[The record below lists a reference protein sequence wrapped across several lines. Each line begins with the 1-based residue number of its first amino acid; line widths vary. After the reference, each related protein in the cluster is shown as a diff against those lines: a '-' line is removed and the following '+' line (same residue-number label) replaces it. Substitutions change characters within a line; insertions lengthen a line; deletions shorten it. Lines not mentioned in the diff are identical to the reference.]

1 MTGRRSLTLGT
12 TYSRRVK
19 HAGWGFRAA
28 VTLVLLGLALV
39 ATGCGTADSPQA
51 DRALAYHPAPEVPPI
66 RRLGRWNGTTF
77 VPVAPGTVR
86 GGNLSVLVH
95 GWAPGYRFAVG
106 HYRGPGVLLAWA
118 PQAVDQR
125 GQGMFTEFR
134 PMAAAITR
142 DDPTATVLGFSWL
155 DDSATARS
163 RSDAWKSE
171 AKTDLNGQRL
181 AAALGQVLAPSF
193 SGGGGR
199 IHLIGNGHGAKV
211 ATVAAIALDR
221 PPAQLTL
228 LDSPENVP
236 ARLRGAANHLE
247 GYLPLLS
254 IGRAPG
260 QTFVDSYFSIT
271 GERYG
276 TFPSLPSVLDVAAR
290 TGPARG
296 AREQRPHRRSRV
308 PGELVHRLRERPAP
322 RRSGSPGRR

>member
-1 MTGRRSLTLGT
+1 MTGRRSLTLST

-236 ARLRGAANHLE
+236 AQL
-247 GYLPLLS
+247 
-254 IGRAPG
+254 
-260 QTFVDSYFSIT
+260 
-271 GERYG
+271 
-276 TFPSLPSVLDVAAR
+276 
-290 TGPARG
+290 
-296 AREQRPHRRSRV
+296 
-308 PGELVHRLRERPAP
+308 
-322 RRSGSPGRR
+322 PGRRTTSRAISRCCRSDVRPARPSSTATSRSRASATGPSRRCRRCSTSGSNRPSSGSSGETTSSSVTSTR